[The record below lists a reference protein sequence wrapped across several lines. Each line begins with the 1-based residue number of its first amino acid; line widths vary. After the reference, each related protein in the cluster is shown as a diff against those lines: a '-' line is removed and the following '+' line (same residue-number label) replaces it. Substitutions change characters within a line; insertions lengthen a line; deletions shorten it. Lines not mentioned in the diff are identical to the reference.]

1 MSVKFIP
8 LGHTKKQNFKGF
20 FSFQLNINVLTY
32 HIFGAIHS
40 KNRIKGLFTWGW
52 GTAGRWGNLLRWGN
66 LPVLI
71 ISHFN
76 LITFTW

>member
-1 MSVKFIP
+1 MITPDMSVKFIP
-8 LGHTKKQNFKGF
+8 LGHTKKQNLKVF

-40 KNRIKGLFTWGW
+40 KNGIKGLCTWGW
-52 GTAGRWGNLLRWGN
+52 GTPGRWGNP
-66 LPVLI
+66 PVLI